1 MPMLTQP
8 AFGPR
13 VAITF
18 ITAGALIDVW
28 TAVWYYAYI
37 RPQPGPMTSNQWFWI
52 VGLFL
57 TGLTFIVIGAFLG
70 SIGRAARKAE
80 MPPPEATRAEAQIQ
94 AAAAAN
100 PHPAVAGAAAV
111 PGAVPGAAP
120 AAPAAPPAGVVP
132 TTPVAPGQPYPRPGY

>member
-1 MPMLTQP
+1 MPILTQP

-37 RPQPGPMTSNQWFWI
+37 RPQPGPMTNHQWFWI

-57 TGLTFIVIGAFLG
+57 TGLTFILIGAFLG

-80 MPPPEATRAEAQIQ
+80 MPPPEATAAEAKIQ

-111 PGAVPGAAP
+111 PGAAPASP

-132 TTPVAPGQPYPRPGY
+132 TTPVAPGQPLPRPGY

>member
-1 MPMLTQP
+1 MPILTQP

-18 ITAGALIDVW
+18 ITVGALIDVW
-28 TAVWYYAYI
+28 TAVWYFAFI
-37 RPQPGPMTSNQWFWI
+37 RPQPGPMTNNQWFWT
-52 VGLFL
+52 VGLLL

-80 MPPPEATRAEAQIQ
+80 LPPTDETTRAEAKIQ
-94 AAAAAN
+94 ANAAAN
-100 PHPAVAGAAAV
+100 PATAGAVV
-111 PGAVPGAAP
+111 PGVVPGTAP
-120 AAPAAPPAGVVP
+120 AAPAAPPPGVVP